1 MLFDQIARNKRK
13 TWLLLLVFFLLLGL
27 VGYGVGYLWLGSGF
41 GGLILALVIGFIY
54 AVTMIFQSTNVVM
67 AMNGAREVDDK
78 PLQTFIMWLKIWLWW
93 HKYHDATCL
102 YCR

>member
-41 GGLILALVIGFIY
+41 GGLILALVIGFY
-54 AVTMIFQSTNVVM
+54 LC
-67 AMNGAREVDDK
+67 R
-78 PLQTFIMWLKIWLWW
+78 
-93 HKYHDATCL
+93 YHDFPINQ
-102 YCR
+102 CRYGYEWCTRG

>member
-54 AVTMIFQSTNVVM
+54 
-67 AMNGAREVDDK
+67 
-78 PLQTFIMWLKIWLWW
+78 
-93 HKYHDATCL
+93 YHDFPINQ
-102 YCR
+102 CRYGYEWCTRG

>member
-67 AMNGAREVDDK
+67 AMNVHERLMNK
-78 PLQTFIMWLKIWLWW
+78 PLQTFIMWLRIWLW
-93 HKYHDATCL
+93 
-102 YCR
+102 

>member
-54 AVTMIFQSTNVVM
+54 AVTMIFQSTNGVLVLVTVSCIKVEE
-67 AMNGAREVDDK
+67 NGALLIMEVGFTGF
-78 PLQTFIMWLKIWLWW
+78 LRL
-93 HKYHDATCL
+93 A
-102 YCR
+102 

>member
-54 AVTMIFQSTNVVM
+54 AVT
-67 AMNGAREVDDK
+67 
-78 PLQTFIMWLKIWLWW
+78 
-93 HKYHDATCL
+93 
-102 YCR
+102 